1 MASED
6 LNYKPS
12 TVEQARFEYSPLG
25 NFFNKRLKEED
36 KKAGLLKIL
45 KNIEDKN
52 EEQLKAI
59 KNKTENIKEATDL
72 VEEPLSLE
80 ARELI
85 EKIKPIQE
93 DVDYRK
99 IKITG
104 GSNIT
109 YDFSDCKT
117 FKKFFRDI
125 YYRNMTIGGAERK
138 PAEFDG

>member
-72 VEEPLSLE
+72 DEEPLSLE

-85 EKIKPIQE
+85 EEIRTIQE
-93 DVDYRK
+93 DVDHRK

-104 GSNIT
+104 GGNVSM
-109 YDFSDCKT
+109 SLV
-117 FKKFFRDI
+117 
-125 YYRNMTIGGAERK
+125 M
-138 PAEFDG
+138 